1 MGIDITERKKAEE
14 QIKASLEEKQLL
26 LNEIHHRVKNNL
38 QIISSLF
45 DLQSGY
51 ATGDNVHELFDESK
65 NRVSAMALIH
75 EKLYQ
80 SKDLV
85 KIDLNEYLSG
95 LTEIH
100 EQR

>member
-1 MGIDITERKKAEE
+1 MNSVVLVRVFYLQRSSYYTE
-14 QIKASLEEKQLL
+14 
-26 LNEIHHRVKNNL
+26 
-38 QIISSLF
+38 
-45 DLQSGY
+45 Y

>member
-1 MGIDITERKKAEE
+1 M
-14 QIKASLEEKQLL
+14 
-26 LNEIHHRVKNNL
+26 
-38 QIISSLF
+38 
-45 DLQSGY
+45 
-51 ATGDNVHELFDESK
+51 GDNVHELFDESK